1 LSRAK
6 SIPLPPRAVL
16 LALGA
21 AALALLSG
29 CAHRPPG
36 PTLAPPV
43 RVSRTT
49 PQPASGPISASPSPT
64 SAAGAPAAQTADSSA
79 SGAPSAEAADANA
92 NADADAGAAQ
102 AQAIDGA
109 SGSSAS
115 TDAASIDALNGPAS
129 DGPSPDSVVTAKPA
143 DLFDRIRGGFML
155 QDVDQPAID
164 SQVNW
169 FANHPDFL
177 QRTWSRAS
185 LWLYYIVGQLEQRNM
200 PRELALLPVIESAF
214 EPYAYSRA
222 RAAGLWQFISD
233 TGRRFG
239 LKQDYWYDGRRD
251 PIEATRAA
259 LDYLQALHDEFN
271 GDWLLAIAAYN
282 CGELTVT
289 RAVERNERRG
299 LPTDFW
305 HLKLPTETR
314 GYVPELLAM
323 RRIVATPARYGLSL
337 EGLPDE
343 PYFVQVD
350 TGGQIAL
357 KVVAQIANISVD
369 DIYELNPAYQR
380 WATDPTPPYR
390 LLVPADAA
398 EGLQQTLAQL
408 TPDQRMDV
416 DHYTV
421 RRRDTVASI
430 ARRYATTPEVIRELN
445 NLSPTDRPVIDA
457 ELRVPSR
464 DIHLPEKVARAAK
477 LADSPARYRRGHG
490 RPRIH
495 IVHRGDTL
503 YSLARRL
510 GTDVNTLAELNGM
523 SPDDHLRA
531 GQRLRVSRRY
541 SVRASGSR
549 AAGAKG
555 GTAPLAASSHAHAS
569 RASGVTASSTGS
581 NGASRRMSY
590 VVRRGDTLY
599 GIARLLQV
607 TVGELLAWN
616 GLGGTA
622 HSLHPG
628 QVLVAFVKSPS

>member
-1 LSRAK
+1 LRRAI
-6 SIPLPPRAVL
+6 SIPLPPAAVL
-16 LALGA
+16 LTLAGA
-21 AALALLSG
+21 VLALLGG
-29 CAHRPPG
+29 CAHRPTG
-36 PTLAPPV
+36 PDLAPPV
-43 RVSRTT
+43 QVSRTSALPDKAPIGT
-49 PQPASGPISASPSPT
+49 PAGPTNSPSSP
-64 SAAGAPAAQTADSSA
+64 AADSSQADATAAPAA
-79 SGAPSAEAADANA
+79 
-92 NADADAGAAQ
+92 
-102 AQAIDGA
+102 DG
-109 SGSSAS
+109 STGSSAVA
-115 TDAASIDALNGPAS
+115 DGASIDALNGPAA

-282 CGELTVT
+282 CGELTVM

-357 KVVAQIANISVD
+357 KVVAQIANVSVD
-369 DIYELNPAYQR
+369 DIYELNPAFQR
-380 WATDPTPPYR
+380 WATDPTPPFR

-421 RRRDTVASI
+421 RRHDTVASI
-430 ARRYATTPEVIRELN
+430 ARHYGTTPEVIRELN
-445 NLSPTDRPVIDA
+445 DLSASDRPVIDTQ
-457 ELRVPSR
+457 LRVPSR
-464 DIHLPEKVARAAK
+464 NIQLPEKVARAAL

-503 YSLARRL
+503 YSLAQRL
-510 GTDVNTLAELNGM
+510 GTDVNTLAQLNGM
-523 SPDDHLRA
+523 SPDDHLHA
-531 GQRLRVSRRY
+531 GQRLRVNARY
-541 SVRASGSR
+541 SSSTAGSGRPTARSHARASHASGLVAST
-549 AAGAKG
+549 G
-555 GTAPLAASSHAHAS
+555 ASSGA
-569 RASGVTASSTGS
+569 TG
-581 NGASRRMSY
+581 RRMSY

-607 TVGELLAWN
+607 TVNDLLAWN
-616 GLGGTA
+616 GLGGSA
-622 HSLHPG
+622 HNLHPG
-628 QVLVAFVKSPS
+628 QVLVAFVKSRS